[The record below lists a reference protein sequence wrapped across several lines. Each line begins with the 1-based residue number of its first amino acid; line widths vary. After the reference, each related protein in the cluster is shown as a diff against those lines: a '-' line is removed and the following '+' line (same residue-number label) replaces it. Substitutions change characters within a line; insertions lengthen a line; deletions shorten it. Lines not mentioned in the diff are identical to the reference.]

1 MTTMKR
7 YQQLKKY
14 LFAASGFLLLTL
26 IAWLL
31 RETLTLANFTMLYIL
46 LVLIVAIKLG
56 TYAAMSTACV
66 GFLSI
71 NFFLTR
77 PYYTFLVADSRDVID
92 LVVFIIVA
100 VLAGQLGAQA
110 RAQTEV
116 ANQRAREQAVL
127 YKLTRSMNQAADVE
141 EVHQALN
148 RVLLEELAARQAYL
162 LPYEPVTNNT
172 LDNTIHYLLLQATDK
187 VYGTVCVAFKGNI
200 SDQERQLLST
210 CVTQAAMA
218 LQRIDLAERA
228 RASQQYEEA
237 DRLKTAILRAVSHD
251 LRTPI
256 TVIKSA
262 ASNLHTLTDKLTPEE
277 RQEIARGIEHEADH
291 LNKLVG
297 NLLDLSRLQAGALT
311 LNQELNSLEEVAG
324 DVAARVWKTT
334 RQERIE
340 IDFPEGM
347 PLVSF
352 DYGLILQAL
361 SNLID
366 NALRYEPPGF
376 TIHIRGCIQD
386 KAAWVRVINH
396 GKTIPVNEHDQ
407 IMEPF
412 FHSENGG
419 HVGLGLP
426 IARGIVEAHH
436 GELLIEDTPGG
447 GATFIL
453 VLPLNRE
460 GTKDDEIKNTG
471 S

>member
-1 MTTMKR
+1 MERKR
-7 YQQLKKY
+7 RLKKY
-14 LFAASGFLLLTL
+14 LFAAGGFILLTL
-26 IAWLL
+26 IAWAL

-46 LVLIVAIKLG
+46 LVLIVAIRLG
-56 TYAAMSTACV
+56 TYAAMSTAFV
-66 GFLSI
+66 SFLSI

-92 LVVFIIVA
+92 LVVFIVVA
-100 VLAGQLGAQA
+100 VLAGQLGARA
-110 RAQTEV
+110 RAQTAV

-127 YKLTRSMNQAADVE
+127 YKLTRSMNQAADTD

-148 RVLLEELAARQAYL
+148 RVLLEELVAHQVHL
-162 LPYEPVTNNT
+162 LPYETGANDKKDST
-172 LDNTIHYLLLQATDK
+172 SHYLLLQASNK
-187 VYGTVCVAFKGNI
+187 VYGTICVAFENDI
-200 SDQERQLLST
+200 SAQERQLLST

-218 LQRIDLAERA
+218 LQRIELAERA

-262 ASNLHTLTDKLTPEE
+262 ASNLHTLTNKLTPQE
-277 RQEIARGIEHEADH
+277 RQEIAAGIEHEADH

-311 LNQELNSLEEVAG
+311 LNRELNSLEEVAG
-324 DVAARVWKTT
+324 DVAARVWQITG
-334 RQERIE
+334 QERIQ
-340 IDFPEGM
+340 IDFPEDM

-361 SNLID
+361 SNLTD
-366 NALRYEPPGF
+366 NALRYEPFGSA
-376 TIHIRGCIQD
+376 IHI
-386 KAAWVRVINH
+386 KACVQGEHAWVRVINH
-396 GKTIPVNEHDQ
+396 GKTIPADEQDQ

-426 IARGIVEAHH
+426 IAKGIAEAHQ
-436 GELLIEDTPGG
+436 GQLLLEDTPGG

-453 VLPLNRE
+453 VLPLITEE
-460 GTKDDEIKNTG
+460 GNNDEIENPG
-471 S
+471 G